1 MAELRYDLVVI
12 GAGSAGLTAAE
23 FGAQLGLRVALVEK
37 GRIGGD
43 CTWTGCVPSKS
54 LLKTAKISMT
64 CGMLTAS
71 ESRLRNR
78 KSILRW

>member
-1 MAELRYDLVVI
+1 MANGEYGLIVI
-12 GAGSAGLTAAE
+12 GSGSAGLTGAC
-23 FGAQLGLRVALVEK
+23 FVAQLDLKVVLAEKNRVRA
-37 GRIGGD
+37 D

-54 LLKTAKISMT
+54 LLMAAKISMT